1 MNLPTTKPFSNP
13 EREAAL
19 QLLAHKLQTHLGARY
34 LLDSPAELTT
44 YECDGCTLIEKK
56 PELVALP
63 RTPEDVAFIV
73 QSCIEANIPYTARGA
88 GTGLSG
94 GSLPMRGGVQIGL
107 NRMNSIVE
115 IDAANQTATIE
126 VGVINANLNA
136 ALKDYSLFYAP
147 DPSSQSACTLG
158 GNIAENAGGIHCIKY
173 GVTTDHILAL
183 QVVLPD
189 GSLTWIGHKNRRS
202 HGPNLVGLRV
212 GSEGTLGIITQAI
225 VKLTPTPEKTRVY
238 LAAFDSVLDAG
249 GTVSS
254 IIKSGL
260 IPSAL
265 EFMDAFTVRAVNVA
279 FNVGFPEMA
288 EAVLLI
294 ELDGYAS
301 QVLHDEL
308 KLKDILDAHHVT
320 QMRIGETEAERLAL
334 WKARKATVAAY
345 GRYAPAFYLNDTVIP
360 RSKLVPLLEKIYET
374 AEKYDMIICN
384 VFHAGDGNLHPH
396 VLFDPDNAD
405 QVRRGMQAGEEI
417 LHACLAV
424 GGSLSGEHGIGIEKS
439 EHMPLQFAPES
450 LEKMKQLKR
459 TIDPLGLCNP
469 DKIFPMRTA
478 CGEARH
484 AISPSLLAGEGL
496 WI

>member
-1 MNLPTTKPFSNP
+1 MSH
-13 EREAAL
+13 AL
-19 QLLAHKLQTHLGARY
+19 VQKLRQKLGARY
-34 LLDSPAELTT
+34 VLDKPEELAV
-44 YECDGCTLIEKK
+44 YECDACTLIQKK
-56 PELVALP
+56 PDIVALP
-63 RTPEDVAFIV
+63 ATPDEVAFIV
-73 QSCIEANIPYTARGA
+73 QTCLAFEVPYTARGA

-94 GSLPMRGGVQIGL
+94 GALPMRGGVQISL
-107 NRMNSIVE
+107 NRMNRIVE
-115 IDAANQTATIE
+115 IDSPNRTATVE
-126 VGVINANLNA
+126 VGVINASLNE
-136 ALKDYSLFYAP
+136 ALKPHGLFYAP

-183 QVVLPD
+183 EVVLPD
-189 GSLTWIGHKNRRS
+189 GTLTWIGGKNRRS
-202 HGPNLVGLRV
+202 HGPNLVGLMV

-225 VKLTPTPEKTRVY
+225 VKLTPRPEKTRVY
-238 LAAFDSVLDAG
+238 LVSFDSVLDAG
-249 GTVSS
+249 GAVAS
-254 IIKSGL
+254 IIKNGML
-260 IPSAL
+260 PSAL
-265 EFMDAFTVRAVNVA
+265 EFMDAFTVRAVNQA
-279 FNVGFPEMA
+279 FHVGFPEQA

-301 QVLHDEL
+301 QVNHDEL
-308 KLKDILDAHHVT
+308 KLTSILEAHHVT
-320 QMRIGETEAERLAL
+320 QMRIGETEAERAAL

-360 RSKLVPLLEKIYET
+360 RSKLVVLLEKIYEV
-374 AEKYDMIICN
+374 AERYDVIICN

-396 VLFDPDNAD
+396 VLFDPDHPD

-439 EHMPLQFAPES
+439 EHMNLQFSAES
-450 LEKMKQLKR
+450 LEKMKRLKHAF
-459 TIDPLGLCNP
+459 DPKGLSNP
-469 DKIFPMRTA
+469 EKIFPMRAA

-484 AISPSLLAGEGL
+484 AMSPSLLTGEGL

>member
-1 MNLPTTKPFSNP
+1 MP
-13 EREAAL
+13 ESLVQKLRSKLGGRYVLDQPEE
-19 QLLAHKLQTHLGARY
+19 LAV
-34 LLDSPAELTT
+34 
-44 YECDGCTLIEKK
+44 YECDACTLIQKR
-56 PELVALP
+56 PEVVALP
-63 RTPEDVAFIV
+63 KTPEEVAFVV
-73 QSCIEANIPYTARGA
+73 QTCIEFKVPYTARGA

-94 GSLPMRGGVQIGL
+94 GALPMRGGVQISL
-107 NRMNSIVE
+107 NRMDRIVE
-115 IDAANQTATIE
+115 IDTANRTATVE
-126 VGVINANLNA
+126 VGVINASLNENL
-136 ALKDYSLFYAP
+136 KPYGLFYAP

-173 GVTTDHILAL
+173 GVTTDHILGL

-189 GSLTWIGHKNRRS
+189 GTLTWLGGKTRRS
-202 HGPNLVGLRV
+202 HGPNLVGLMV

-225 VKLTPTPEKTRVY
+225 VKLTPKPEKVRVY

-249 GTVSS
+249 GTVAS

-260 IPSAL
+260 LPSAL
-265 EFMDAFTVRAVNVA
+265 EFMDAFTVRAVNQA
-279 FNVGFPEMA
+279 FKVGFPEMA

-301 QVLHDEL
+301 QILHDEL
-308 KLKDILDAHHVT
+308 KLLEILEAHHVT
-320 QMRIGETEAERLAL
+320 QMRIGETEEERAAL

-360 RSKLVPLLEKIYET
+360 RSQLVPLLEKIYEA
-374 AEKYDMIICN
+374 AERYDVIICN

-396 VLFDPDNAD
+396 VLFDPDNPD

-439 EHMPLQFAPES
+439 EHMGLQFSAES
-450 LEKMKQLKR
+450 LEKMKLLKQ
-459 TIDPLGLCNP
+459 TFDPLGLSNP
-469 DKIFPMRTA
+469 DKIFPIRAT
-478 CGEARH
+478 CGEARQ
-484 AISPSLLAGEGL
+484 PMNPTLLTGGGL

>member
-1 MNLPTTKPFSNP
+1 MSQ
-13 EREAAL
+13 AL
-19 QLLAHKLQTHLGARY
+19 AQKLRDKLGARY
-34 LLDSPAELTT
+34 ILDKPEELAT
-44 YECDGCTLIEKK
+44 YECDACTLIQKK
-56 PELVALP
+56 PDLVALP
-63 RTPEDVAFIV
+63 KTPEEVAFIV
-73 QSCIEANIPYTARGA
+73 QACIEAKVPYTARGA

-94 GSLPMRGGVQIGL
+94 GALPMQGGVQISL
-107 NRMNSIVE
+107 NRMDRITEV
-115 IDAANQTATIE
+115 DVANRTATVE
-126 VGVINANLNA
+126 VGVINASLNL
-136 ALKDYSLFYAP
+136 ALKTHGLFYAP

-189 GSLTWIGHKNRRS
+189 GTLTWMGGKNRRS
-202 HGPNLVGLRV
+202 HGPNLVGLMV
-212 GSEGTLGIITQAI
+212 GSEGTLGVITQAI
-225 VKLTPTPEKTRVY
+225 VKLTPVPEKVRVY
-238 LAAFDSVLDAG
+238 LAAFNSVADAG
-249 GTVSS
+249 GTVAS
-254 IIKSGL
+254 IIQSGL
-260 IPSAL
+260 LPSAL
-265 EFMDAFTVRAVNVA
+265 EFMDAFTVVAVNQA
-279 FNVGFPEMA
+279 FNVGFPEQA

-294 ELDGYAS
+294 ELDGYPA
-301 QVLHDEL
+301 QLLHDEL
-308 KLKDILDAHHVT
+308 KLKAILNTHDVT
-320 QMRIGETEAERLAL
+320 QVRIGETEEERAAL

-360 RSKLVPLLEKIYET
+360 RSQLVPLLAKIYEV
-374 AEKYDMIICN
+374 AERYDVIICN

-424 GGSLSGEHGIGIEKS
+424 GGALSGEHGIGIEKS
-439 EHMPLQFAPES
+439 ELMPLQFSPES
-450 LEKMKQLKR
+450 LETMKRLKR
-459 TIDPLGLCNP
+459 TFDPANLSNP

-484 AISPSLLAGEGL
+484 AMSPSLLTVEGL